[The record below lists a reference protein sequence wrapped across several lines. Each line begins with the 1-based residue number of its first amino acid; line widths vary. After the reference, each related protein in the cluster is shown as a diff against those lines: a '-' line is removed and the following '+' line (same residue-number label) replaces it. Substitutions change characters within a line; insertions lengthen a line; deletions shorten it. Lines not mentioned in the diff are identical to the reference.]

1 MYSLCSSH
9 TPVLSGFRQGIDE
22 HGAGLLGVID
32 HSLFESGAPCSL
44 IGPFGIAYEAAIGVS
59 MQARTIRTID
69 TRNFRCAPPPCF
81 AKLVFLAVMHS
92 PPINRYEHLPLPMSF
107 LFNALQKGLCRC
119 RCARLCAI
127 DHEEEDIAPNT
138 VGRLPRNI
146 V

>member
-1 MYSLCSSH
+1 
-9 TPVLSGFRQGIDE
+9 
-22 HGAGLLGVID
+22 
-32 HSLFESGAPCSL
+32 
-44 IGPFGIAYEAAIGVS
+44 

-81 AKLVFLAVMHS
+81 AKLVFLAGMHS

-138 VGRLPRNI
+138 VGRPHETTVNSAGLSPYAQAR
-146 V
+146 VKLTQPSRA